1 MNSKLIQ
8 KLLFL
13 AVFLG
18 FLGNTNGQNAM
29 SLADCIAF
37 ATTNHPTLKTA
48 QLQINDADWR
58 VKESLAGGLPQVT
71 AGLTYTG
78 FIQRAGTPSS
88 ALSFGGG
95 GGMPD
100 AGAVQVLTD
109 KIGNDGVGALGTFL
123 GSLFAS
129 DPDSKLYFA
138 PVHGISGNLSA
149 NQLIFSNSYLIAK
162 KAARYYRDFVLDQQN
177 VARVK
182 LTNEVTDAYLPAL
195 ILSEN
200 VNILGKNIENLEKLL
215 KDTKEI
221 NKAGFAEQLDVDRL
235 DLTINSLRNEIENLN
250 RQKEIVTNV
259 LKFTMSMPLTEQ
271 ISLSDDMTKISA
283 LMGEADLVS
292 ELNPMKRAEYVNLLK
307 GRELTALQLDLYKKP
322 WMPTVAGFLQ
332 WQGGLQRGFGEKG
345 GDAFKNWY
353 FIPSTLGGLSVSTT
367 LYDSGL
373 NKAKKQRAMIAVQT
387 IDEQKKTVENAFQL
401 ELATARK
408 LYMNA
413 QSRLANAQKNY
424 DMAQKIYNTL
434 QIKYKAGIG
443 SSFEIISAER
453 DLLTAQQAILTA
465 NFDILTSKV
474 AIKKALGE

>member
-1 MNSKLIQ
+1 MKSKLFQ
-8 KLLFL
+8 KLLFFTIFSGIL
-13 AVFLG
+13 GAV
-18 FLGNTNGQNAM
+18 NGQNAM
-29 SLADCIAF
+29 SLADCISF
-37 ATTNHPTLKTA
+37 ATANHPSMKTA

-95 GGMPD
+95 GGAPD
-100 AGAVQVLTD
+100 ADASATLAS
-109 KIGNDGVGALGTFL
+109 KIGQDGVGALGTFI

-138 PVHGISGNLSA
+138 PVHGISGNVSA

-182 LTNEVTDAYLPAL
+182 LTNEVTEAYLPAL
-195 ILSEN
+195 IIAEN
-200 VNILGKNIENLEKLL
+200 VTTLGKNIENLEKLL

-235 DLTINSLRNEIENLN
+235 DLTINTLRNERENLS
-250 RQKEIVTNV
+250 RQQEIVTNV
-259 LKFTMSMPLTEQ
+259 LKFTMSMPVNEQ
-271 ISLSDDMTKISA
+271 ITLSDDVTKINA
-283 LMGEADLVS
+283 MMGEADLLT

-322 WMPTVAGFLQ
+322 WMPTIAGFLQ
-332 WQGGLQRGFGEKG
+332 WQGGLQRGFGNKG
-345 GDAFKNWY
+345 GDAFKKWF

-367 LYDSGL
+367 LYDSGM

-387 IDEQKKTVENAFQL
+387 IDEQKRTVENAFQL

-408 LYMNA
+408 QYLNA
-413 QSRLANAQKNY
+413 QSRLANAQKNFE
-424 DMAQKIYNTL
+424 MAQKIYNTL

-443 SSFEIISAER
+443 SSFELVTAER
-453 DLLTAQQAILTA
+453 DLLSAQQAILTA